1 MSRSL
6 SELLTDLDEAV
17 AAAAEIVRQGKER
30 WDTDGIL
37 HLAGEAVVGR
47 IGDVATK
54 LPTQLVQDTPQV
66 PWEDVRGMRIIVDH
80 LYHAVDYEILWETLR
95 DDVPELGRAIEH
107 WRSLHPEVAREIG
120 REGPEMGL

>member
-6 SELLTDLDEAV
+6 SELLTDLNEAV
-17 AAAAEIVRQGKER
+17 AAAAQIVRLGKER
-30 WDTDGIL
+30 WDTDPIV

-54 LPTQLVQDTPQV
+54 LPTQLIQETPQV
-66 PWEDVRGMRIIVDH
+66 PWDEVRGMRIIVDH

-95 DDVPELGRAIEH
+95 DDLPELGLAMER
-107 WRSLHPEVAREIG
+107 WRSRHPEISIEM
-120 REGPEMGL
+120 EGPGLGL

>member
-6 SELLTDLDEAV
+6 SELLTDLNEAV
-17 AAAAEIVRQGKER
+17 AAAAQIVRLGKER
-30 WDTDGIL
+30 WDTDPIV

-54 LPTQLVQDTPQV
+54 LPTQLIQETPQV
-66 PWEDVRGMRIIVDH
+66 PWDEVRGMRIIVDH

-95 DDVPELGRAIEH
+95 DDVPELGLAMER
-107 WRSLHPEVAREIG
+107 
-120 REGPEMGL
+120 